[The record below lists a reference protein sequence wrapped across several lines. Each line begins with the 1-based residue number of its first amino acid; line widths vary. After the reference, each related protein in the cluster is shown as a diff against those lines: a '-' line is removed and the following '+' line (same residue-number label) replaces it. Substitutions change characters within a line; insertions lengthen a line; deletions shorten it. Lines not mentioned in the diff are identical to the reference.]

1 MMNPTQSAQPQAA
14 QSPAP
19 MQMQQ
24 AQPQAQGQPQAG
36 SQDPNQPQTSNGQY
50 DSSILQQLEQHLN
63 TLPKVQ
69 QAFINHYLTPE
80 TATLMGIVGGAEVY
94 DYFKKFTDPSKMAV
108 IVPRNSVPQG
118 GQAMQDDQQAQA
130 AQDSTS
136 PSQQDD
142 SSNADQ
148 ATAPQQPQPTT

>member
-1 MMNPTQSAQPQAA
+1 MPINPTQPAQPQQA

-24 AQPQAQGQPQAG
+24 PQAQQGQQQQV
-36 SQDPNQPQTSNGQY
+36 QDPNQPQTSNGKY
-50 DSSILQQLEQHLN
+50 DASILQQLEQHLN
-63 TLPKVQ
+63 TLPKIQ
-69 QAFINHYLTPE
+69 QAFIKHYLTPE

-108 IVPRNSVPQG
+108 VVPRNSVPQG
-118 GQAMQDDQQAQA
+118 GQALQDDQQAQA

-136 PSQQDD
+136 SSQQDD
-142 SSNADQ
+142 SSNTDQ
-148 ATAPQQPQPTT
+148 TPVQQSPNQA